1 VFITMSR
8 NVKQIYCIHWCI
20 LGFVDSVFC
29 YLLGVVFPWAVIY
42 LFGIALT
49 VLAAWIAQR
58 WTERKR
64 LEKV

>member
-1 VFITMSR
+1 
-8 NVKQIYCIHWCI
+8 
-20 LGFVDSVFC
+20 VDSVFC
-29 YLLGVVFPWAVIY
+29 YLLGVVFPWAGIY